1 MTKRIVLFFIFTT
14 ILFPQFSLS
23 DLDKLSNSQLDE
35 IRNKLQSKTIPDI
48 QNQDALELNEI
59 KIIDLES
66 VDTNSNEVEEYFG
79 YSYFQRD
86 ITFFDNIPTPDNF
99 KLGPGDQITISLW
112 GETNLR
118 DEFII
123 NKDGS
128 IYYKNIGFIN
138 LSNKNLEEA
147 ELFLVDKLSG
157 IYATLKDKN
166 NPTKL
171 KIELNTL
178 KSINVY
184 FTGEISNPGISLIHP
199 FSDVL
204 SAITQV
210 GGVNLEGSLRNIEV
224 IRNNKKIAS
233 IDFYS
238 FFNDG
243 IDTSSDIRLIDGD
256 VIHVPPVENRVQIT
270 GQSRRPGFYELLPEE
285 SLKELISHSSGLTA
299 SAASTFVIDAIIP
312 MSERLSD
319 DDARTSMNVSF
330 TNSSEVYLNNGDIVL
345 IPEIGLVDSK
355 IEIFG
360 RVKLPG
366 KYSASNSSLKDILD
380 IAGGFDD
387 PIFRKTIRD
396 DEIIILRQDSN
407 QYYSKQFNINYKD
420 ADKFKLEINDK
431 IFVYENVNY
440 RNNFTYRFEGEVNKP
455 GTYPLQR
462 GLTINQAI
470 ELAGGLTEFSS
481 VSNIIVLQEFTQ
493 INESGVES
501 TILENVANVDL
512 DFELGANS
520 VIQALPFENV
530 VSVEGNV
537 YNPGLIAFSKGL
549 TMTEAIILA
558 GGYKPY
564 SMKKRVYVKRA
575 NGEIDKANLFRGRV
589 KRIFPGDSVVV
600 PANPNPSDFDI
611 TSFIADLS
619 STLANIAAI
628 LLIVDNQTD

>member
-1 MTKRIVLFFIFTT
+1 MTKRIILFFIFTT
-14 ILFPQFSLS
+14 ILFPQFSRS

-35 IRNKLQSKTIPDI
+35 IRSKLQLETISDP
-48 QNQDALELNEI
+48 QNQDDLELNKI
-59 KIIDLES
+59 KAVDLKSPDAYKE
-66 VDTNSNEVEEYFG
+66 TEKFFG
-79 YSYFQRD
+79 YSYFNRD

-128 IYYKNIGFIN
+128 IYYKSIGFIN
-138 LSNKNLEEA
+138 LSNKNLKEA

-157 IYATLKDKN
+157 IYATLKDKD

-171 KIELNTL
+171 KIELNAL

-210 GGVNLEGSLRNIEV
+210 GGVNFEGSLRNIE
-224 IRNNKKIAS
+224 ILRNNKKIAS

-243 IDTSSDIRLIDGD
+243 VDTSSDIRLIDGD
-256 VIHVPPVENRVQIT
+256 VIHVPSVKNRVQIK
-270 GQSRRPGFYELLPEE
+270 GQSRRPGFYELLPGE
-285 SLKELISHSSGLTA
+285 SLEELISHSLGLTA

-319 DDARTSMNVSF
+319 DDARSSMNVSF

-345 IPEIGLVDSK
+345 IPEIGPVDSK
-355 IEIFG
+355 VEIFG

-387 PIFRKTIRD
+387 PIYRKTIRD
-396 DEIIILRQDSN
+396 GEIIILRQDSN
-407 QYYSKQFNINYKD
+407 QFYSKELNVSYEN
-420 ADKFKLEINDK
+420 ADKIKLEINDK

-455 GTYPLQR
+455 GTYPLKR
-462 GLTINQAI
+462 GLTINQALD
-470 ELAGGLTEFSS
+470 LAGGLTEFSS
-481 VSNIIVLQEFTQ
+481 ISNIIVSQEFTQ
-493 INESGVES
+493 IDESGVEV
-501 TILENVANVDL
+501 TIQENVANVDL

-530 VSVEGNV
+530 VNVEGNV

-549 TMTEAIILA
+549 TMTKAVVLA

-564 SMKKRVYVKRA
+564 SMKNRVYVKRA

-589 KRIFPGDSVVV
+589 KRIYPGDSVVV

-611 TSFIADLS
+611 SSFIADLS

>member
-1 MTKRIVLFFIFTT
+1 MTKRIILFFIFTT
-14 ILFPQFSLS
+14 ILFPQFSRS

-35 IRNKLQSKTIPDI
+35 IRSKLKLETISDP
-48 QNQDALELNEI
+48 QNQDDLELNKI
-59 KIIDLES
+59 KAVDLKS
-66 VDTNSNEVEEYFG
+66 PDTYKETEKFFG
-79 YSYFQRD
+79 YSYFSRD

-128 IYYKNIGFIN
+128 IYYKSIGFIN
-138 LSNKNLEEA
+138 LSNKNLKEA

-157 IYATLKDKN
+157 IYATLKDKD

-171 KIELNTL
+171 KIELNAL

-210 GGVNLEGSLRNIEV
+210 GGVNFEGSLRNIE
-224 IRNNKKIAS
+224 ILRNNKKIAS

-243 IDTSSDIRLIDGD
+243 VDTSSDIRLIDGD
-256 VIHVPPVENRVQIT
+256 VIHVPSVKNRVQIK
-270 GQSRRPGFYELLPEE
+270 GQSRRPGFYELLPGE
-285 SLKELISHSSGLTA
+285 SLEELISHSLGLTA

-319 DDARTSMNVSF
+319 DDARSSMNVSF

-345 IPEIGLVDSK
+345 IPEIGSVDSK
-355 IEIFG
+355 VEIFG

-387 PIFRKTIRD
+387 PIYRKTIRD
-396 DEIIILRQDSN
+396 GEIIILRHDSN
-407 QYYSKQFNINYKD
+407 QFYSKELNVSYEN
-420 ADKFKLEINDK
+420 ADKIKLEINDK

-455 GTYPLQR
+455 GTYPLKR
-462 GLTINQAI
+462 GLTINQALD
-470 ELAGGLTEFSS
+470 LAGGLTEFSS
-481 VSNIIVLQEFTQ
+481 ISNIIVSQEFTQ
-493 INESGVES
+493 IDESGVEV

-530 VSVEGNV
+530 VNVEGNV

-549 TMTEAIILA
+549 TMTEAVILA

-589 KRIFPGDSVVV
+589 KRIYPGDSVVV

>member
-1 MTKRIVLFFIFTT
+1 MTKRIILFFIFTT
-14 ILFPQFSLS
+14 ILFPQFSRS

-35 IRNKLQSKTIPDI
+35 IRSKLQLETISDS
-48 QNQDALELNEI
+48 QNQDDLELNKI
-59 KIIDLES
+59 KAVDLKSPDAYKE
-66 VDTNSNEVEEYFG
+66 TEKFFG
-79 YSYFQRD
+79 YSYFSRD

-128 IYYKNIGFIN
+128 IYYKSIGFIN
-138 LSNKNLEEA
+138 LSNKNLKEA
-147 ELFLVDKLSG
+147 ELFLIDKLSG
-157 IYATLKDKN
+157 IYATLKDKD

-171 KIELNTL
+171 KIELNAL

-210 GGVNLEGSLRNIEV
+210 GGVNFEGSLRNIEV

-238 FFNDG
+238 FFNEG
-243 IDTSSDIRLIDGD
+243 VDTSSDIRLIDGD
-256 VIHVPPVENRVQIT
+256 VIHVPSVKNRVQIT
-270 GQSRRPGFYELLPEE
+270 GQSRRPGFYELLPGE
-285 SLKELISHSSGLTA
+285 SLEELISHSSGLTA
-299 SAASTFVIDAIIP
+299 SAASTFVIDTIIP

-319 DDARTSMNVSF
+319 DDARSSMNVSF
-330 TNSSEVYLNNGDIVL
+330 TNSSEVYLNNGDRVL
-345 IPEIGLVDSK
+345 IPEIGSVDSK
-355 IEIFG
+355 VEIFG

-387 PIFRKTIRD
+387 PIYRKTIRD

-407 QYYSKQFNINYKD
+407 QFYSKELNVSYED
-420 ADKFKLEINDK
+420 ADKIKLEINDK
-431 IFVYENVNY
+431 IFVYENINY
-440 RNNFTYRFEGEVNKP
+440 RNNFTYRFEGEINKP

-470 ELAGGLTEFSS
+470 DLAGGLTEFSS
-481 VSNIIVLQEFTQ
+481 IDNIVVSQEFTQ
-493 INESGVES
+493 ISENGVET
-501 TILENVANVDL
+501 TIIENVANANL
-512 DFELGANS
+512 DFVIGANS

-530 VSVEGNV
+530 VRVTGNV
-537 YNPGLIAFSKGL
+537 YNPGLIAYSKGL
-549 TMTEAIILA
+549 TMTEAIVLA

-564 SMKKRVYVKRA
+564 SMKKRVYVRRA

-589 KRIFPGDSVVV
+589 KRIFPGDSIVV
-600 PANPNPSDFDI
+600 PINPNPSDFDI

>member
-35 IRNKLQSKTIPDI
+35 IRNKLQSETIPDI
-48 QNQDALELNEI
+48 QNQDALELDEI
-59 KIIDLES
+59 KIVDLES
-66 VDTNSNEVEEYFG
+66 LDTNPNEVEEYFG

-233 IDFYS
+233 VDFYS
-238 FFNDG
+238 FFND
-243 IDTSSDIRLIDGD
+243 
-256 VIHVPPVENRVQIT
+256 
-270 GQSRRPGFYELLPEE
+270 
-285 SLKELISHSSGLTA
+285 
-299 SAASTFVIDAIIP
+299 
-312 MSERLSD
+312 
-319 DDARTSMNVSF
+319 
-330 TNSSEVYLNNGDIVL
+330 
-345 IPEIGLVDSK
+345 
-355 IEIFG
+355 
-360 RVKLPG
+360 
-366 KYSASNSSLKDILD
+366 
-380 IAGGFDD
+380 
-387 PIFRKTIRD
+387 
-396 DEIIILRQDSN
+396 
-407 QYYSKQFNINYKD
+407 
-420 ADKFKLEINDK
+420 
-431 IFVYENVNY
+431 
-440 RNNFTYRFEGEVNKP
+440 
-455 GTYPLQR
+455 
-462 GLTINQAI
+462 
-470 ELAGGLTEFSS
+470 
-481 VSNIIVLQEFTQ
+481 
-493 INESGVES
+493 
-501 TILENVANVDL
+501 
-512 DFELGANS
+512 
-520 VIQALPFENV
+520 
-530 VSVEGNV
+530 
-537 YNPGLIAFSKGL
+537 
-549 TMTEAIILA
+549 
-558 GGYKPY
+558 
-564 SMKKRVYVKRA
+564 
-575 NGEIDKANLFRGRV
+575 
-589 KRIFPGDSVVV
+589 
-600 PANPNPSDFDI
+600 
-611 TSFIADLS
+611 
-619 STLANIAAI
+619 
-628 LLIVDNQTD
+628 

>member
-1 MTKRIVLFFIFTT
+1 MTKRIILFFIFTT
-14 ILFPQFSLS
+14 ILFPQFSRS

-35 IRNKLQSKTIPDI
+35 IRSKLQLETNPASD
-48 QNQDALELNEI
+48 LELN
-59 KIIDLES
+59 KMKAVDLKSPDIDAYKE
-66 VDTNSNEVEEYFG
+66 TENFFG
-79 YSYFQRD
+79 YSYFSRD

-128 IYYKNIGFIN
+128 IYYKSIGFIN
-138 LSNKNLEEA
+138 LSNKNLKEA
-147 ELFLVDKLSG
+147 ELFLVDKLSS

-171 KIELNTL
+171 KIELNAL

-210 GGVNLEGSLRNIEV
+210 GGVNFEGSLRNIE
-224 IRNNKKIAS
+224 ILRNNKKIAS

-238 FFNDG
+238 FFNYG

-256 VIHVPPVENRVQIT
+256 VIHVPAVKNRVRIK
-270 GQSRRPGFYELLPEE
+270 GQSRRPGFYELLPGE
-285 SLKELISHSSGLTA
+285 SLEELISHSSGLTA

-319 DDARTSMNVSF
+319 DDARSSMNVSF
-330 TNSSEVYLNNGDIVL
+330 TNSSEVYLNNGDRVL
-345 IPEIGLVDSK
+345 IPEIGSVDSK
-355 IEIFG
+355 VEIFG

-366 KYSASNSSLKDILD
+366 EYSASNSSLKDILD

-387 PIFRKTIRD
+387 PIYRKTIRD

-407 QYYSKQFNINYKD
+407 QFYSKEFNVSYED
-420 ADKFKLEINDK
+420 ADKIKLEINDK
-431 IFVYENVNY
+431 IFVYENINY
-440 RNNFTYRFEGEVNKP
+440 RNNFTYRFDGEVNKP
-455 GTYPLQR
+455 GTYPLKR
-462 GLTINQAI
+462 GLTINQAL

-481 VSNIIVLQEFTQ
+481 IDNIILSQEFTQ
-493 INESGVES
+493 INESGVET

-512 DFELGANS
+512 DFEIGANS
-520 VIQALPFENV
+520 IIQALPFENV
-530 VSVEGNV
+530 VSVTGNV
-537 YNPGLIAFSKGL
+537 YNPGLIAYSNGL
-549 TMTEAIILA
+549 TMTKAIVLA

-564 SMKKRVYVKRA
+564 SMKKRVYVRRA

-589 KRIFPGDSVVV
+589 KRIYPGDSIVV
-600 PANPNPSDFDI
+600 PTNPNPSDFDI

-628 LLIVDNQTD
+628 LLIADNQTD